1 MAFGPGGLFTF
12 GVRVSY
18 LLSSTQGCLNPDSQ
32 DPRQAYCTLAWRKAG
47 NAFACFERRN
57 HYTSISTPVVAR
69 VPIEAV
75 AMTPPIGAHAAHN
88 FGSR

>member
-47 NAFACFERRN
+47 NAFACFGRRN
-57 HYTSISTPVVAR
+57 HCTSVSTLVVAR
-69 VPIEAV
+69 IITSTLARKGYRIKLCE
-75 AMTPPIGAHAAHN
+75 
-88 FGSR
+88 